1 MLSTVDTADA
11 ANHLR
16 DDGHVAHVRLDG
28 GWLFKDTIDFDGG
41 GLGLAQLLHVSD
53 LSSRG
58 SAVVF
63 AAGASAEE
71 VHGLLGAELQKTLE
85 VLAAEAELPESA
97 LLALGVSLSGT
108 GTKTKQT
115 QVVSHRASSR
125 VATRTTHEREMP
137 TAKSPKDGGGTQTT
151 PRRNIKCRRTMMN
164 GLLVLIRY
172 SPPKI
177 VPRYSR
183 RSNNCPR
190 VLLKEEDVKCGC
202 QRRPHNESLST
213 NASLALDFS
222 TQGFTRD
229 TDLQFLVAETHV
241 NPCLPRPTN
250 QLLYTRTRQSLSS

>member
-1 MLSTVDTADA
+1 MALAATMSDHNHSSTLLERDEAGRVGGAETGAAVGDGLVGDGELAEVVTDHTGLDLNSDVVLSTVDTADA

-97 LLALGVSLSGT
+97 LLALGVSHDEW
-108 GTKTKQT
+108 
-115 QVVSHRASSR
+115 VVGA
-125 VATRTTHEREMP
+125 
-137 TAKSPKDGGGTQTT
+137 
-151 PRRNIKCRRTMMN
+151 N
-164 GLLVLIRY
+164 
-172 SPPKI
+172 
-177 VPRYSR
+177 
-183 RSNNCPR
+183 
-190 VLLKEEDVKCGC
+190 
-202 QRRPHNESLST
+202 
-213 NASLALDFS
+213 
-222 TQGFTRD
+222 
-229 TDLQFLVAETHV
+229 
-241 NPCLPRPTN
+241 
-250 QLLYTRTRQSLSS
+250 